1 VLGILKTRVEALQ
14 DLKSGI
20 ARLQAMAEK
29 NNSDSTTVGGTI
41 KAFIFAKK
49 LLKRAHAPREEVATE
64 TCTETSVEAATEAV
78 RKAAEVLRRSKAKAI
93 EHAM

>member
-1 VLGILKTRVEALQ
+1 
-14 DLKSGI
+14 LKSGI

-29 NNSDSTTVGGTI
+29 NNRDSTTSFGSVGATI